1 MKIFKTEFVNK
12 ADQDVQIPE
21 SLIGTSKFYKIP
33 TGKSVTIENTDKRN
47 YLSPFEK
54 IVITGPKG
62 KERCKVKK
70 RSNWADPFKDS
81 PRRTEMLNFG
91 GFNFLE
97 VIFVQEGEC
106 YNLIKGIP
114 IVCEVQP
121 NTWIEKY
128 SKICIEDP
136 YNRQVPSREYP
147 GEVDVIKIQNIQYET
162 RDDEEVEAIRQR
174 RKEEKNKIRV

>member
-12 ADQDVQIPE
+12 ADQDIQIPE
-21 SLIGTSKFYKIP
+21 TLTGASKFYPIP
-33 TGKSVTIENTDKRN
+33 VGKSVPIENTDVRN

-54 IVITGPKG
+54 IVITGPKR

-70 RSNWADPFKDS
+70 RANWNDPFKDS

-91 GFNFLE
+91 GFQFLE
-97 VIFVQEGEC
+97 VIFVQEGDS
-106 YNLIKGIP
+106 YHLPKGISV
-114 IVCEVQP
+114 VCETQP

-128 SKICIEDP
+128 SKIVIEEP

-147 GEVDVIKIQNIQYET
+147 GSIDVIKVQNIQYET
-162 RDDEEVEAIRQR
+162 RDDTEIEKIRER
-174 RKEEKNKIRV
+174 RAEEKNKIRV